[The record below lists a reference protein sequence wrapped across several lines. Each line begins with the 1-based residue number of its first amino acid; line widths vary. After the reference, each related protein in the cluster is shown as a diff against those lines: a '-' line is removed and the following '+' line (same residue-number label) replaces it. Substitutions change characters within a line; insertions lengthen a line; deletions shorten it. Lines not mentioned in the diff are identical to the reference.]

1 MKLSDQLWLSFHN
14 LMLHKI
20 RSVLTSLGIIFGV
33 GSVIAM
39 LAISEGAKIQAMEQI
54 QAMGVDKI
62 ILSTK
67 VPPATSKDVS
77 DTSNSSLL
85 ETYGLTETD
94 RDHISKMDNV
104 ESICVARDA
113 RKRVMHGMKR
123 LGHKLIGV
131 SLDFLEETRSVITQ
145 GRWLVPGDGMNN
157 VCVIGV
163 NARRSLFPLGQKE
176 VVGSTILIE
185 DMAYKIVGVLENH
198 YGTSLDGIG
207 SPNDNLFISM
217 KSSDAIHGKVA
228 YDTSQRTIKIEN
240 VEYDTFIIKIRDIS
254 YIEHTSRRISS
265 YMNKTHAD
273 AKDWDILVP
282 LDLLH
287 QQEQTQNIFTVVM
300 GSIAGISLLV
310 GGIGIMNI
318 MLANVYERRKE
329 IGTRRALGAQKGDII
344 RQFLFETIF
353 LTTIGG
359 GLGVCLGV
367 LIAEGVTVFANW
379 PVAFSTWFILLAL
392 LISAFTGIIFGTYP
406 AWKAAQQNPIE
417 VLRAE

>member
-1 MKLSDQLWLSFHN
+1 MKLSDQIWLSFHN

-20 RSVLTSLGIIFGV
+20 RSILTSLGIIFGV

-39 LAISEGAKIQAMEQI
+39 LAISEGAKLQAMEQI
-54 QAMGVDKI
+54 EAMGVDKI

-67 VPPATSKDVS
+67 VPPATSKDIS
-77 DTSNSSLL
+77 DSSTNSLL
-85 ETYGLTETD
+85 ESYGLTETD

-113 RKRVMHGMKR
+113 RKRILHGMKR
-123 LGHKLIGV
+123 LGHKLVGV
-131 SLDFLEETRSVITQ
+131 SLDFLTETRSEITQ
-145 GRWLVPGDGMNN
+145 GRWLSPADGINN
-157 VCVIGV
+157 VCVIGAA
-163 NARRSLFPLGQKE
+163 ARRSLFPLGQKDI
-176 VVGSTILIE
+176 VGSVLLIE
-185 DMAYKIVGVLENH
+185 GMAYRVIGVLENK
-198 YGTSLDGIG
+198 YGTSIGGIG
-207 SPNDNLFISM
+207 SPNENIFISI
-217 KSSDAIHGKVA
+217 KASDSILGKAA

-240 VEYDTFIIKIRDIS
+240 VDFDAFIIRIRDIS

-265 YMNKTHAD
+265 YMSKTHAD
-273 AKDWDILVP
+273 TKDWDILVP

-329 IGTRRALGAQKGDII
+329 IGTRRALGAQKSDII

-359 GLGVCLGV
+359 GLGVGLGV
-367 LIAEGVTVFANW
+367 MIAESVTVFANW

-392 LISAFTGIIFGTYP
+392 LISAFTGIVFGTYP